1 MVRLQVLSGL
11 LYGHGRGDQ
20 PYCIFYED
28 VVTLLSDNRIKDHTK
43 EVLPGGERR
52 SGFLCDMPGKRT
64 PCLHERVFAPLRSVL
79 DACHWHA
86 APFAGQRTA
95 NGLTVSC
102 P

>member
-52 SGFLCDMPGKRT
+52 SGFLCDTAKAFTLTELVAFGAIVRDTKT
-64 PCLHERVFAPLRSVL
+64 LCEGIRVPE
-79 DACHWHA
+79 
-86 APFAGQRTA
+86 
-95 NGLTVSC
+95 
-102 P
+102 